1 MITKVAIIAI
11 TDEGKKTAR
20 ILLKSFKKA
29 RLNGRLFSKHGR
41 LNDLVGNIFNKF
53 DGLIFIM
60 SLGIVVRVI
69 AQCLKD
75 KHTDP
80 AVVVV
85 DEGKRFA
92 ISTISGHEGGAN
104 ELAVKVANILGAE
117 PVITTA
123 SESKKN
129 IVIGIGSKRNVKKE
143 EIINAVKYALTS
155 VKCSINKVRC
165 IATIDLKQNE
175 TGLKNACLELGIPLR
190 IISSE
195 LLKNFTGK
203 YNRSSLVQEKIGVEG
218 VCEPCSIIVARNPKL
233 ILPKTK
239 LGRVTVAVVREN

>member
-11 TDEGKKTAR
+11 TDEGKKTAK
-20 ILLKSFKKA
+20 ILLKYFKK
-29 RLNGRLFSKHGR
+29 GKFYFSTEHGR
-41 LNDLVGNIFNKF
+41 LKDLTGDIFNQF

-60 SLGIVVRVI
+60 SLGIVVRII
-69 AQCLKD
+69 APFLKN
-75 KHTDP
+75 KHIDP
-80 AVVVV
+80 AVVVI

-104 ELAVKVANILGAE
+104 ELAIKVANILGAE

-123 SESKKN
+123 SESKKK
-129 IVIGIGSKRNVKKE
+129 IVIGIGARRGIKKE

-155 VKCSINKVRC
+155 VKCSINEVRC

-175 TGLKNACLELGIPLR
+175 TGLKTACLELGVPLR
-190 IISSE
+190 IVSSE
-195 LLKNFTGK
+195 LIKNFTGK
-203 YNRSSLVQEKIGVEG
+203 YNRSSLVKEKIGVEG
-218 VCEPCSIIVARNPKL
+218 VCEPCGLIVARNPKL